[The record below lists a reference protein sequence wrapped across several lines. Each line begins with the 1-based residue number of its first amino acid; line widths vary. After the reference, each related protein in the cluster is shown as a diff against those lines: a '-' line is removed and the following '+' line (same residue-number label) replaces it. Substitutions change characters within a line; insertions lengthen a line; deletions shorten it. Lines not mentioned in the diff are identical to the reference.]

1 MKNVHSGV
9 RPLVIQ
15 LLATSFM
22 TGLIWFVQVVHYPL
36 MEGWPHDDFGSWEAA
51 HREHTG
57 PVVIPPMLIEG
68 VVAVW
73 AAYASATGCQSI
85 FTCPRDHCLTGN
97 LGKHVFSSGAM
108 PFAALY
114 GAGMLKHTVFLSR
127 RIGFGQYSGH
137 SAWPFLQGCFGSFGC
152 CISQLWPI
160 LRLPSRTPNL
170 PVHSRI
176 TVVLVRVWPGRLLD
190 VYFY

>member
-73 AAYASATGCQSI
+73 LLMHR
-85 FTCPRDHCLTGN
+85 PRGVN
-97 LGKHVFSSGAM
+97 
-108 PFAALY
+108 
-114 GAGMLKHTVFLSR
+114 
-127 RIGFGQYSGH
+127 
-137 SAWPFLQGCFGSFGC
+137 PFLPVLGIIALLGIWGSTFFLQVPC
-152 CISQLWPI
+152 HLQLSTG
-160 LRLPSRTPNL
+160 LGRSNTPFSCHDELDSDNSL
-170 PVHSRI
+170 VIPNGPFCRD
-176 TVVLVRVWPGRLLD
+176 VLAVLAVA
-190 VYFY
+190 

>member
-73 AAYASATGCQSI
+73 LLMHRPRGVNPFLPVLGIIALMGIWGSTFFLQVPCHLQLSTGWDAQTHHFLVTSNWI
-85 FTCPRDHCLTGN
+85 RTILWSFR
-97 LGKHVFSSGAM
+97 M
-108 PFAALY
+108 ALS
-114 GAGMLKHTVFLSR
+114 AGMFWQ
-127 RIGFGQYSGH
+127 F
-137 SAWPFLQGCFGSFGC
+137 W
-152 CISQLWPI
+152 
-160 LRLPSRTPNL
+160 
-170 PVHSRI
+170 
-176 TVVLVRVWPGRLLD
+176 LLHKPALAD
-190 VYFY
+190 LASPQQDS

>member
-73 AAYASATGCQSI
+73 LLMHR
-85 FTCPRDHCLTGN
+85 PRGVNPFLPV
-97 LGKHVFSSGAM
+97 LGIIALLGIWGSTFFLQVPCHLHSGAIHIS
-108 PFAALY
+108 LVQLRS
-114 GAGMLKHTVFLSR
+114 LKLLILPTLSAKR
-127 RIGFGQYSGH
+127 SIKL
-137 SAWPFLQGCFGSFGC
+137 AVGS
-152 CISQLWPI
+152 
-160 LRLPSRTPNL
+160 TP
-170 PVHSRI
+170 
-176 TVVLVRVWPGRLLD
+176 
-190 VYFY
+190 